1 MTDRG
6 GCRSRTRARI
16 DGLPNNDARRR
27 LRHASFVLLRLD
39 SCPDWHGPPWS
50 SMIPLDLLT
59 QSILARLFLALL
71 SWLVHTTWNV
81 AFFGPVGGAAAQVEL
96 AGHGLSVS
104 ELADDL

>member
-27 LRHASFVLLRLD
+27 LRHASFVL
-39 SCPDWHGPPWS
+39 S
-50 SMIPLDLLT
+50 LDLRPDRSNRRT
-59 QSILARLFLALL
+59 PSIAARLLLALL
-71 SWLVHTTWNV
+71 SWLVHAAGNV
-81 AFFGPVGGAAAQVEL
+81 ALFRPVGGAAAQVEF

>member
-27 LRHASFVLLRLD
+27 LRHASFVLLD
-39 SCPDWHGPPWS
+39 GFCPDRSGRPDRPTQG
-50 SMIPLDLLT
+50 IP
-59 QSILARLFLALL
+59 APLFLALL
-71 SWLVHTTWNV
+71 GWLVHAAWNV
-81 AFFGPVGGAAAQVEL
+81 ALLGPVSGAATQVEF